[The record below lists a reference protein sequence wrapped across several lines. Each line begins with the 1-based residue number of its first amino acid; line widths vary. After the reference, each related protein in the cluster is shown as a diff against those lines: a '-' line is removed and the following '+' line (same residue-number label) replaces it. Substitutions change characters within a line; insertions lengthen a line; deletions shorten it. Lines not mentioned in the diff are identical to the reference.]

1 LECAQKNSTAFA
13 HRFDQAGYRVTL
25 LSRSTD
31 YSGEPASKLSDAR
44 AHVYDAS
51 DPASVNAAFAQTEEQ
66 MGNIDVL
73 VHNPGNGSWQT
84 VEEIS
89 PRVSSK
95 AGA

>member
-73 VHNPGNGSWQT
+73 VHKPKGSWQT
-84 VEEIS
+84 VEQIS
-89 PRVSSK
+89 PRVTSK

>member
-51 DPASVNAAFAQTEEQ
+51 DPASVNAAFAQTEEK

-73 VHNPGNGSWQT
+73 VHKPKGSWQT
-84 VEEIS
+84 VEQIS
-89 PRVSSK
+89 PRVTSK